1 MHPLL
6 HKYIAN
12 GFEDFSGLVIS
23 GKIPL
28 KQELINEVIAEVLST
43 AQASTPVASQPRAS
57 EPAMPVRLE
66 SLLPLL
72 KTVEIQAEP
81 GVVMISFQVRA

>member
-1 MHPLL
+1 MHRLL

-12 GFEDFSGLVIS
+12 GFADFSGLAIT

-28 KQELINEVIAEVLST
+28 KQELINEVIAEVLGA
-43 AQASTPVASQPRAS
+43 AQASTPVASQPRAA
-57 EPAMPVRLE
+57 EPAIPVGLE

-72 KTVEIQAEP
+72 KAVEIQAEP
-81 GVVMISFQVRA
+81 GVVMINFQLRA